1 MTRSKEPSFKTNE
14 YALYGETDFW
24 TRGDLSVSLSERRL
38 NGMDFSL
45 QLHYRATRL
54 LWQRFWRCRA
64 RRSITTG
71 SGAAATTFVFM
82 SASPSF
88 SLAVRAA
95 VTYLAASSAKAQLA
109 FSLAAFV
116 AAFRHFLRVLRNI
129 IYYFYLNSRNS
140 TQSWRTK
147 HKGRVV
153 LVSKRSG
160 NKDKPKTNNIR

>member
-1 MTRSKEPSFKTNE
+1 MKDDLHKSLLRIMTRSKEPSFKTNE

-116 AAFRHFLRVLRNI
+116 AAFRHFLRVLRNWL
-129 IYYFYLNSRNS
+129 FL
-140 TQSWRTK
+140 
-147 HKGRVV
+147 
-153 LVSKRSG
+153 SKFTELHTILANKAQRKSG
-160 NKDKPKTNNIR
+160 IGKEEWYW